1 MTEREDYADTGG
13 PIVDIDAQSLAAPT
27 ITGRSRR
34 AAAILALLQKA
45 PTHQWTA
52 AKVAAALRGQVP
64 GGVEAFRR
72 VLVDLA
78 DRGEIEPAG
87 RAAYRARQVCLKGY
101 EPSNNHA
108 ELEGEGRR
116 LEQGE
121 ARARVEIAAAVQS
134 DARARLEALMT
145 ATRDTRL
152 ARIEADLAEVKKVI
166 KALAE
171 VLGL

>member
-27 ITGRSRR
+27 VTGRSRR
-34 AAAILALLQKA
+34 AAAILTLLQKA

-87 RAAYRARQVCLKGY
+87 RAAYRARTAL
-101 EPSNNHA
+101 
-108 ELEGEGRR
+108 

-121 ARARVEIAAAVQS
+121 ARARGEIAAVAQS
-134 DARARLEALMT
+134 DARARFAALVAAKRGAAVM
-145 ATRDTRL
+145 DDVRL

>member
-34 AAAILALLQKA
+34 AAAILALLQKS

-87 RAAYRARQVCLKGY
+87 RAAYRARTAQ
-101 EPSNNHA
+101 
-108 ELEGEGRR
+108 